1 MTDKNKTYP
10 MPVLRLIAAA
20 VLSIAASLS
29 STGVYA
35 DVKGAPTGMCQ
46 VWNGREFVTQPC
58 SKGGSSPPSSPRWER
73 EQEEQERI
81 NRNTELM
88 RRAREIMRKADALY
102 DAGRYREALDLYL
115 EAGKVWSRWGVDQY
129 GNTFEQK
136 IINCRSM
143 IYITDAKAAISREDY
158 ERAAS
163 LVREAQS
170 INRKHADSWEALRKE
185 CESDALTKK
194 AVALIN
200 QGKYG
205 EAESLLTQAVKV
217 YPKSSWAYNHLGRAL
232 LGQKRYRDAE
242 VFFLQAI
249 QLDPEIKLAR
259 YNLAEALKN
268 QKRDIEA
275 EKVLR
280 QLLKIDPNYI
290 DAYYQLGI
298 SLSNQDR
305 DSEAESAFRQAIKLD
320 PDDAR
325 AHYQLGQILDSQNR
339 YSEGELAYRQAI
351 KLEPDNAR
359 VHIFLGR
366 SLHKQKKYPEAEA
379 ALRQA
384 VKLAPNDVLAHHG
397 LGRTLEDQERYTD
410 AETAYRKALE
420 LVPNDASIHKRLGDT
435 LRSQRRYQEAE
446 AVYKK
451 ALSIE
456 PDNNDIKGSLQYLTA
471 LQQAAVAEKHGKDS
485 LNNKPLDKMSIE
497 ARKGFDTGGTAIS
510 GPSPVDARG
519 IKPAVV
525 SPKIA
530 NHPTYKA
537 LQKEEDGLVKQREAL
552 EKELAEIRQQ
562 KEVYVSVKGM
572 YAVEEAKKKQ
582 QIMNVQSQ
590 IGVIKVKK
598 QDFIVSFKEEEGEPP
613 KGGKQ

>member
-1 MTDKNKTYP
+1 
-10 MPVLRLIAAA
+10 VL
-20 VLSIAASLS
+20 
-29 STGVYA
+29 
-35 DVKGAPTGMCQ
+35 
-46 VWNGREFVTQPC
+46 F
-58 SKGGSSPPSSPRWER
+58 
-73 EQEEQERI
+73 
-81 NRNTELM
+81 
-88 RRAREIMRKADALY
+88 
-102 DAGRYREALDLYL
+102 
-115 EAGKVWSRWGVDQY
+115 
-129 GNTFEQK
+129 
-136 IINCRSM
+136 RS
-143 IYITDAKAAISREDY
+143 
-158 ERAAS
+158 
-163 LVREAQS
+163 
-170 INRKHADSWEALRKE
+170 
-185 CESDALTKK
+185 
-194 AVALIN
+194 
-200 QGKYG
+200 
-205 EAESLLTQAVKV
+205 
-217 YPKSSWAYNHLGRAL
+217 
-232 LGQKRYRDAE
+232 
-242 VFFLQAI
+242 
-249 QLDPEIKLAR
+249 
-259 YNLAEALKN
+259 
-268 QKRDIEA
+268 
-275 EKVLR
+275 
-280 QLLKIDPNYI
+280 

-359 VHIFLGR
+359 MHIFLGR

>member
-1 MTDKNKTYP
+1 MTDKNRTYP
-10 MPVLRLIAAA
+10 MPILRFTVTV
-20 VLSIAASLS
+20 VLSIAAALS

-58 SKGGSSPPSSPRWER
+58 SKGGAPPPSSPRWER

-81 NRNTELM
+81 NRNNELM
-88 RRAREIMRKADALY
+88 RRAKEIMRKADALY

-143 IYITDAKAAISREDY
+143 IYVTDAKAAISREDY
-158 ERAAS
+158 ERATS
-163 LVREAQS
+163 LLREAQS

-232 LGQKRYRDAE
+232 LGQKRYKEAE

-305 DSEAESAFRQAIKLD
+305 DSEAESAFRQAIKLN

-339 YSEGELAYRQAI
+339 YSEGELAYRQAV

-359 VHIFLGR
+359 MHLYLGR
-366 SLHKQKKYPEAEA
+366 ALYKQNKYTEAEA

-384 VKLAPNDVLAHHG
+384 AKLEPNHSTAHY
-397 LGRTLEDQERYTD
+397 LRGRTLELQ
-410 AETAYRKALE
+410 
-420 LVPNDASIHKRLGDT
+420 NRLA
-435 LRSQRRYQEAE
+435 EAE
-446 AVYKK
+446 AAYKK
-451 ALSIE
+451 ALSIA
-456 PDNNDIKGSLQYLTA
+456 PDNKDIQGSLQYLTA
-471 LQQAAVAEKHGKDS
+471 LQQAAIAERHSKDS
-485 LNNKPLDKMSIE
+485 LNNKPLDKMSVE
-497 ARKGFDTGGTAIS
+497 ARKGFDTGGTSAS

-519 IKPAVV
+519 VKPAVV
-525 SPKIA
+525 SPRIA
-530 NHPTYKA
+530 NHPTYKS
-537 LQKEEDGLVKQREAL
+537 LQKEEDGLIKQQEVL

-562 KEVYVSVKGM
+562 KEVNVPDRGLYT
-572 YAVEEAKKKQ
+572 VEEAKKKQ
-582 QIMNVQSQ
+582 QISNVQSQ
-590 IGVIKVKK
+590 IGVIKVRK
-598 QDFIVSFKEEEGEPP
+598 QDFIVSFKEEEGETP